1 MLDYYS
7 QTKKYAITLGLTP
20 GLLWLIGGII
30 GVYYSKGSA
39 TLFISALLTGGLPVV
54 TTIFASKFNIT
65 GSLLLIIEA
74 LAILL
79 LVYTEGINIIIITVL
94 FLSYS
99 LPLIISAISFIS
111 YWYKNK
117 TRI

>member
-20 GLLWLIGGII
+20 GFLWLIGGII
-30 GVYYSKGSA
+30 GVYYSKGS
-39 TLFISALLTGGLPVV
+39 TMLFISAVLIGGLPVL
-54 TTIFASKFNIT
+54 TTIIASRFNII
-65 GSLLLIIEA
+65 GSFVLIIEA

-79 LVYTEGINIIIITVL
+79 LVYTEGINIIIIIVL